1 MEIEYNMDNIDSIDK
16 NLSMGENA
24 LIYYDD
30 ILEKKVL
37 NRIIISNILKLHKKG
52 YVELDKNSANELV
65 VKIKNGT
72 EKLKITE
79 TFIYECLSSIDR
91 NSDFVLTLD
100 ELNASENKVFAKNKY
115 RIKEFTPIK
124 YNILIL
130 LQSKK
135 LKKRI

>member
-100 ELNASENKVFAKNKY
+100 ELNASENKVFAKNVY
-115 RIKEFTPIK
+115 IF
-124 YNILIL
+124 NNN
-130 LQSKK
+130 
-135 LKKRI
+135 